1 MENKAETVVNGAL
14 DGIKKLV
21 DVDTV
26 IGDPVKIGEDL
37 TLIPVSKV
45 SCGFAGGGSGFGASP
60 QNEHFG
66 GGAGGCVKVTPVCF
80 LVARGDQVRML
91 PVAESSTGVDKLV
104 DLVPELIDKITGLV
118 RDKKDGE

>member
-1 MENKAETVVNGAL
+1 MENKAQNVLNGAL
-14 DGIKKLV
+14 DGIRKLV

-26 IGDPVKIGEDL
+26 IGDAIHINDEI
-37 TLIPVSKV
+37 TLIPISKV
-45 SCGFAGGGSGFGASP
+45 TCGFAGGGSGFGGNP

-80 LVARGDQVRML
+80 LVVKGENIRML

-104 DLVPELIDKITGLV
+104 DLVPEMVDKITALV
-118 RDKKDGE
+118 RDKKDEL